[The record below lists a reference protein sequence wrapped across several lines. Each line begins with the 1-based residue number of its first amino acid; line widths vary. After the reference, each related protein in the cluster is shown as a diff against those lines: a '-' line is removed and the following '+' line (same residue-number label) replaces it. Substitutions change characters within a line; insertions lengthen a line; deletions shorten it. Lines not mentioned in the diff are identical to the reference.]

1 MSGSN
6 GLESLVHDHLH
17 VLKHEIGPPDYRVTT
32 HEKVTA
38 WLNNCVASPPELY
51 PDNSHSSVET
61 SDDVVNLLSDE
72 ENAASQQQGDVVDS
86 EQDNNE
92 GRNNQVTDEI
102 TANSPTMKIN
112 NTNKTETSLMLMKI
126 QTTSNKKYPKTYRL
140 LI

>member
-1 MSGSN
+1 M
-6 GLESLVHDHLH
+6 
-17 VLKHEIGPPDYRVTT
+17 
-32 HEKVTA
+32 TA

-61 SDDVVNLLSDE
+61 SYDVVNLLSDE

-112 NTNKTETSLMLMKI
+112 NTNKTQTSLMLKKI